1 MKLVTG
7 IYNSKKTDYIIQIGL
22 LLIPVIIG
30 LSELLSN
37 KDMIFYNV
45 ILYYGFIGGI
55 LGIILIL
62 FTFICGFIV
71 DIIPFKVIDINYM
84 VENDI
89 KTNILAK
96 TFGIFNTIVLIL
108 TNLTQRT
115 GGIIYMSI
123 IQLILISIS
132 HFVLK
137 IGSNGFIFGMLLIII
152 LQIVVF
158 KLSEVLNP
166 IEQGTDG
173 VLNMDI
179 VLYIIFL
186 ILFILYYK
194 NSVI

>member
-1 MKLVTG
+1 
-7 IYNSKKTDYIIQIGL
+7 
-22 LLIPVIIG
+22 
-30 LSELLSN
+30 
-37 KDMIFYNV
+37 
-45 ILYYGFIGGI
+45 
-55 LGIILIL
+55 
-62 FTFICGFIV
+62 
-71 DIIPFKVIDINYM
+71 M

>member
-1 MKLVTG
+1 MA
-7 IYNSKKTDYIIQIGL
+7 
-22 LLIPVIIG
+22 
-30 LSELLSN
+30 
-37 KDMIFYNV
+37 
-45 ILYYGFIGGI
+45 
-55 LGIILIL
+55 
-62 FTFICGFIV
+62 
-71 DIIPFKVIDINYM
+71 
-84 VENDI
+84 ENEI
-89 KTNILAK
+89 KTNILGK

-132 HFVLK
+132 YFVLK
-137 IGSNGFIFGMLLIII
+137 IGSSGFIFGMLLIII

-166 IEQGTDG
+166 IEQGTNG